1 MYAPPPDVPTR
12 VFAKLPKE
20 LELDRESEFQRAQL
34 RGRRLGSF
42 LEGPSFDREGRLWLV
57 DIAHGRILRLS
68 QKAEWSV
75 IAQYAGEPNGLK
87 LHKDGRVFF
96 VDRLN
101 GVMELDPVN
110 GKIKPFIPRDRLEPG
125 YKGLND
131 LVFAANGDMYFTD
144 QGMTGLQ
151 DPTGRLFRY
160 SAAGK
165 LDCLLDN
172 IPSPNG
178 LVLTPDEHI
187 LYLAVTRGNCVWRV
201 PLGADGKTYRVGIF
215 VQLSGS
221 LGGPDGMAMDEA
233 GNLVLAQVGS
243 GSCWQFS
250 RLGEPMARIR
260 SCAGLLVTNMAYGG
274 ADGRTL
280 FITESE
286 TGTVLAADL
295 ATPGQRM
302 YSHQ

>member
-20 LELDRESEFQRAQL
+20 LEIDRETAFLTAQAG
-34 RGRRLGSF
+34 GRRLGSF
-42 LEGPSFDREGRLWLV
+42 LEGPSFDREGRLLLV
-57 DIAHGRILRLS
+57 DIAHGRIFRVTP
-68 QKAEWSV
+68 KAEWSV
-75 IAQYAGEPNGLK
+75 LAQYDGQPNGLK
-87 LHKDGRVFF
+87 LHKDGRIF
-96 VDRLN
+96 VADRAN
-101 GVMELDPVN
+101 GIVELDPVN
-110 GKIKPFIPRDRLEPG
+110 GKIKPFIAREKLEPG
-125 YKGLND
+125 YQGLND
-131 LVFAANGDMYFTD
+131 LLFASNGDLYFTD
-144 QGMTGLQ
+144 QGMTGLH
-151 DPTGRLFRY
+151 DPRGRLFRY

-165 LDCLLDN
+165 LDCLMDN

-201 PLGADGKTYRVGIF
+201 PIGKDGKPFRVGVFI
-215 VQLSGS
+215 QLTGS

-243 GSCWQFS
+243 GCAWQFS

-260 SCAGLLVTNMAYGG
+260 SCAGLAVTNMAYGG
-274 ADGRTL
+274 PDNRTL

-286 TGTVLAADL
+286 TGAVLAADL
-295 ATPGQRM
+295 SAPGLKM
-302 YSHQ
+302 YGQA

>member
-20 LELDRESEFQRAQL
+20 LELDRDSEFQRAQL

-57 DIAHGRILRLS
+57 DIAHGRILRVS
-68 QKAEWSV
+68 PKGEWTV
-75 IAQYAGEPNGLK
+75 VAQHDGEPNGLK

-96 VDRLN
+96 VDRLK
-101 GVMELDPVN
+101 GVMELDPAN
-110 GKIKPFIPRDRLEPG
+110 GKIKPLIPRDRLEPG

-131 LVFAANGDMYFTD
+131 LVFASNGDMYFTD

-160 SAAGK
+160 SASGK

-274 ADGRTL
+274 PEGRTL

>member
-1 MYAPPPDVPTR
+1 MYAAPPDVPTR
-12 VFAKLPKE
+12 VFAKVPKE
-20 LELDRESEFQRAQL
+20 LELDRESQFLNSQL
-34 RGRRLGSF
+34 HGRRLGSF
-42 LEGPSFDREGRLWLV
+42 LEGPSFDLEGRLWLV
-57 DIAHGRILRLS
+57 DVAHGRVFRVS
-68 QKAEWSV
+68 PQAEWTV
-75 IAQYAGEPNGLK
+75 VAQYDGQPNGLK
-87 LHKDGRVFF
+87 FHKDGRVFIA
-96 VDRLN
+96 DREN

-131 LVFAANGDMYFTD
+131 LFFAANGDMYFTD

-160 SAAGK
+160 SAGGK

-178 LVLTPDEHI
+178 LVMTPDETI

-201 PLGADGKTYRVGIF
+201 PIGHDGKVFRVGIF

-250 RLGEPMARIR
+250 RLGEPIARIR
-260 SCAGLLVTNMAYGG
+260 SSAGLMVTNMAYGG
-274 ADGRTL
+274 PRARTL

-286 TGTVLAADL
+286 TGTVLTAELPTA
-295 ATPGQRM
+295 GQRM
-302 YSHQ
+302 YGPA

>member
-20 LELDRESEFQRAQL
+20 LELDRESEFQSAQL

-57 DIAHGRILRLS
+57 DIAHGRILRVTP
-68 QKAEWSV
+68 KAEWTV
-75 IAQYAGEPNGLK
+75 VAQYEGEPNGLK

-96 VDRLN
+96 VDRVN
-101 GVMELDPVN
+101 GVMELDPAN

-131 LVFAANGDMYFTD
+131 LVFASNGDMYFTD

-165 LDCLLDN
+165 LECLLDN

-201 PLGADGKTYRVGIF
+201 PLGTDGKTYRVGIF

-280 FITESE
+280 YITESE

-295 ATPGQRM
+295 STPGLPM
-302 YSHQ
+302 YSHR

>member
-1 MYAPPPDVPTR
+1 MYAAPPDVPTR

-20 LELDRESEFQRAQL
+20 LELERDSEFQRAQL

-68 QKAEWSV
+68 PQAEWSV
-75 IAQYAGEPNGLK
+75 VAEYDGEPNGLK
-87 LHKDGRVFF
+87 IHRDGRVFIA
-96 VDRLN
+96 DRLN
-101 GVMELDPVN
+101 GVMELDPAN
-110 GKIKPFIPRDRLEPG
+110 GKIKPFIARDRLEPG
-125 YKGLND
+125 YQGLND
-131 LVFAANGDMYFTD
+131 LVFASNGDMYFTD
-144 QGMTGLQ
+144 QGMTGLH
-151 DPTGRLFRY
+151 DPRGRLFRY

-201 PLGADGKTYRVGIF
+201 PLALDGATYRVGIF

-274 ADGRTL
+274 PDGRTL